1 MKKFLEIIKNKW
13 LIKGTTTLLLVLIV
27 VTCYI
32 GLNMLV
38 EKINVENLD
47 FTEKKLY
54 SLSDETKT
62 KLKDLDQDVTIQLIN
77 ATDYSYLKDYAQK
90 YTILNNRIKVEEIS
104 DLSSRIDLKTKYNL
118 SDTDM
123 LIVIKEGEKEK
134 TLTSSDLSTFDYS
147 AYKEID
153 LTEEAITNAI
163 VELSMDKKPVIYV
176 LSSKSYYQSEQALS
190 TVIQKLEDESN
201 EVKYLDI
208 LTSGEVPEDCN
219 CLVITTLKE
228 DLNEL
233 ERDKILEYIKNG
245 GKIMMMTSQNIL
257 NIETPNLN
265 TILAEYGISID
276 FGAIFEQ
283 DTSKML
289 QNAPELI
296 IADVSASFM
305 SNIDMSMKMCFVDA
319 GNIEFQDEEKLNE
332 LGVSYETL
340 ASAGSTSFVRTNF
353 NIQSYTRTEQDSE
366 EGSFIVG
373 ADVTKKITDDISSE
387 LIIYSSEVSATNME
401 VPISN
406 QYYKYAVELYNNKDI
421 ILNSISHLTER
432 TNTITIRK
440 DDDSETY
447 TVTAQQDSII
457 KMIIFIVPVVIIIL
471 GVIVWIIR
479 KRRK

>member
-27 VTCYI
+27 IACYI

-38 EKINVENLD
+38 EKVNVENLD

-77 ATDYSYLKDYAQK
+77 AKDYSYLKDYAQK
-90 YTILNNRIKVEEIS
+90 YTILNNRINVEEIS

-208 LTSGEVPEDCN
+208 LTAGEVPEDCN

-265 TILAEYGISID
+265 AILAEYGISIN
-276 FGAIFEQ
+276 FGAVFEQ
-283 DTSKML
+283 ATSKML
-289 QNAPELI
+289 QNAPEFV
-296 IADVSASFM
+296 IADVSSSFM
-305 SNIDMSMKMCFVDA
+305 SNI
-319 GNIEFQDEEKLNE
+319 NIPI
-332 LGVSYETL
+332 
-340 ASAGSTSFVRTNF
+340 
-353 NIQSYTRTEQDSE
+353 NI
-366 EGSFIVG
+366 
-373 ADVTKKITDDISSE
+373 
-387 LIIYSSEVSATNME
+387 LIINIPYI
-401 VPISN
+401 PFFPYI
-406 QYYKYAVELYNNKDI
+406 
-421 ILNSISHLTER
+421 
-432 TNTITIRK
+432 
-440 DDDSETY
+440 
-447 TVTAQQDSII
+447 
-457 KMIIFIVPVVIIIL
+457 
-471 GVIVWIIR
+471 
-479 KRRK
+479 

>member
-27 VTCYI
+27 IACYI

-38 EKINVENLD
+38 EKVNVENLD

-62 KLKDLDQDVTIQLIN
+62 KLSDLNQDVTIQLIN
-77 ATDYSYLKDYAQK
+77 ATNYRYLIDYAKK

-104 DLSSRIDLKTKYNL
+104 DLSSRVDLKTKYNL

-134 TLTSSDLSTFDYS
+134 TLTSNDLSTYDYS
-147 AYKEID
+147 TNKQID

-190 TVIQKLEDESN
+190 SVTQKLQDESN

-208 LTSGEVPEDCN
+208 LTSGSVPEDCN

-245 GKIMMMTSQNIL
+245 GKILMLTSQNVL
-257 NIETPNLN
+257 NVETPNLN
-265 TILAEYGISID
+265 AILAEYGISIN
-276 FGAIFEQ
+276 FGAVFEQ

-289 QNAPELI
+289 QNAPEFV
-296 IADVSASFM
+296 IADVSSSFM
-305 SNIDMSMKMCFVDA
+305 SNINMAMKMCFVDA
-319 GNIEFQDEEKLNE
+319 GSIQFQDSDKLNE
-332 LGVSYETL
+332 LGVTYETN
-340 ASAGSTSFVRTNF
+340 S
-353 NIQSYTRTEQDSE
+353 RTEQDSE

-373 ADVTKKITDDISSE
+373 SDVTKKISDDISSE
-387 LIIYSSEVSATNME
+387 LVIYSSEVSAMDLQIP
-401 VPISN
+401 VSS
-406 QYYKYAVELYNNKDI
+406 QYYMYAVDLYNNKDI

-432 TNTITIRK
+432 NNTITIRK

-457 KMIIFIVPVVIIIL
+457 KMIIFIIPVIIIIF
-471 GVIVWIIR
+471 GIIIWIAR